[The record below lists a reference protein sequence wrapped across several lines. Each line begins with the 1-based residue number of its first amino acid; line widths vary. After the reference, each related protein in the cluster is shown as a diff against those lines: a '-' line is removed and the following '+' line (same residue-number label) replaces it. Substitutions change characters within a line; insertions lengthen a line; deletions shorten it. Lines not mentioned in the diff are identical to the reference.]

1 MAGSGVLGGGGIF
14 LFGFMVCLHLQQGQ
28 RAIENIIVFVDAG
41 AVLLIAAVKKLILV
55 AVLAGFDNH
64 KVTIPG
70 LR

>member
-28 RAIENIIVFVDAG
+28 RAIENIIVFVDA
-41 AVLLIAAVKKLILV
+41 VLLIAAVKKLILV